1 MFSKRML
8 AYLLSVGLMSS
19 AARAGVNYEEPP
31 INYST
36 TAPENV
42 VSRLQERMTAGN
54 TRLEW
59 DARHGYL
66 PSLLRALDVPVSS
79 QVLAFSKTSLQDDK
93 IGPKTPRAVYF
104 NDDVHVGYVQRG
116 VLEIAAADPRLGMV
130 YYTLEQIADS
140 PPLLQRRTNN
150 CLTCH
155 GAARTRNVPG
165 LLVRSVFPD
174 SDGQPVIAA
183 GSFLTTPS
191 SPLSQRWGGW
201 YVTGTHGDQ
210 LHLGNFSLSERKKPK
225 QIENAQGQNVLDLS
239 NRFDVNQYLSPHS
252 DIVALMVLEHQA
264 SAYNLMTQGSFE
276 VRYAQHILEQSTG
289 DGIAVADQQLQQAV
303 ARSADL
309 IAAGFLYANEVRL
322 TGPIRGTSTFASEFS
337 ARGSQTTQGHS
348 LRKFDL
354 QTRVFRYPCSHL
366 IQSSYYQKLPKKLR
380 DAVEQRMRDAVTGV
394 KPIDGQ
400 HTLTQE
406 ERTAMLGF
414 LADR

>member
-54 TRLEW
+54 TGLEW

-93 IGPKTPRAVYF
+93 IGPKTPRAIYF
-104 NDDVHVGYVQRG
+104 NDDVHIGYVQRG

-130 YYTLEQIADS
+130 YYTLEQTADS
-140 PPLLQRRTNN
+140 PPLFQRRTNN

-201 YVTGTHGDQ
+201 YVTGKHGDQ

-337 ARGSQTTQGHS
+337 ARGSQTTQGQS
-348 LRKFDL
+348 LREFDL
-354 QTRVFRYPCSHL
+354 QTRVFRYPCSYL

-380 DAVEQRMRDAVTGV
+380 DAVEQRMRDAVAGV

-400 HTLTQE
+400 HALTQE
-406 ERTAMLGF
+406 ERTAILGF
-414 LADR
+414 LAGR